1 MQMPLRGRR
10 LLVAALLVAAALA
23 TGLTSEL
30 ALGRK
35 KDKPSATSMDDHKR
49 AVHALNRLTFGPRPG
64 EVDRVAHMG
73 VDQWIE
79 LELHPDKIDDSALD
93 ARLAP
98 FRTLRMGTKEIVE
111 NFPPNQ
117 LIKQIADG
125 KASMPRDPTKRA
137 VYEAQLQ
144 RYEDKQ
150 ERKNEKHEASKPS
163 TAGDAQDSP
172 GLCRDGACPVSP
184 DHANASAPLD
194 DPGQMLRRSDS
205 DSDSDSAKDKSDKQE
220 QRRQAN
226 LKTQELLDLPADE
239 RMKEILQMSP
249 EDRRALATTNKGA
262 RADALLEGM
271 SAQQKE
277 TVLAL
282 NNPEQVVV
290 SELTQA
296 KLLRAIYSERQLDE
310 VMTDFWINHFNVFI
324 NKGADRY
331 LLTSYERDAIRPHVL
346 GKFED
351 LLVATAKSPAMMFYL
366 DNWLSVG
373 PNSEIALGIA
383 PHQRGYYRP
392 SNRPRKRAS
401 GLNENYG
408 RELMELHTLSVNGG
422 YSQQDVTEV
431 AKVFTGWTLEQPKK
445 GADFRFEARMHEP
458 GDKIVLG
465 HRIKQSGENE
475 GLEVLHL
482 LAHNPK
488 TAHFIS
494 QKLAMR
500 FVSDNPPPALVDRM
514 TQTFLKKDGDIREVL
529 RTMFQSPEFWSPD
542 AYRAKVK
549 TPLEFVV
556 SAVRASGAEVDDAR
570 TLAGTLN
577 NMGMMPYGMMPP
589 TGYSMKAETWVNSS
603 ALLGR
608 MNFALGLA
616 AGKIRGVKVD
626 PATLGQETAVTG
638 SDNSPDKEAPVD
650 PQQAL
655 ATLENSLLAGDISK
669 QTHDTI
675 SKQLEDPTISQRRLD
690 DPKRPPNVA
699 AITGLI
705 LGSPEFQRR

>member
-1 MQMPLRGRR
+1 MEMPSRSSRF
-10 LLVAALLVAAALA
+10 LLAAMVLVAAAL
-23 TGLTSEL
+23 SIQF

-35 KDKPSATSMDDHKR
+35 KDKPTAAMDERRR

-64 EVDRVAHMG
+64 DIDRVVQMG
-73 VDQWIE
+73 VDEWID
-79 LELHPDKIDDSALD
+79 LELHPDKINDVALD
-93 ARLAP
+93 AKLAQ

-111 NFPPNQ
+111 NFPTNEV
-117 LIKQIADG
+117 IKQIADG
-125 KASMPRDPTKRA
+125 KAELPRDPTQRV

-144 RYEDKQ
+144 RYENQQD
-150 ERKNEKHEASKPS
+150 RKNK
-163 TAGDAQDSP
+163 D
-172 GLCRDGACPVSP
+172 
-184 DHANASAPLD
+184 
-194 DPGQMLRRSDS
+194 
-205 DSDSDSAKDKSDKQE
+205 KDKSDDSASLDPE
-220 QRRQAN
+220 QMRRREAHRAAIV
-226 LKTQELLDLPADE
+226 KVEELLDLPADE
-239 RMKEILQMSP
+239 RMKEIMNMSP
-249 EDRRALATTNKGA
+249 EDRLALTNTAKGA
-262 RADALLEGM
+262 KGDALLDGM
-271 SAQQKE
+271 NPKQKE
-277 TVLAL
+277 TMQAL

-290 SELTQA
+290 NELTQA

-331 LLTSYERDAIRPHVL
+331 LMTSYERDSIRPHAL

-373 PNSEIALGIA
+373 PDSDSARGIPPHKPGHPPA
-383 PHQRGYYRP
+383 PR
-392 SNRPRKRAS
+392 NRPNSKKGKPSS

-422 YSQQDVTEV
+422 YSQKDVSEV
-431 AKVFTGWTLEQPKK
+431 AKVFTGWTLDSPKK
-445 GADFRFEARMHEP
+445 GGEFHYEPRTHEP
-458 GDKIVLG
+458 GDKVVLG
-465 HRIKQSGENE
+465 HRIKQNGEKE
-475 GLEVLHL
+475 GLQVLHL
-482 LAHNPK
+482 LAHNPN

-500 FVSDNPPPALVDRM
+500 FVSDDPPPALVDRM
-514 TQTFLKKDGDIREVL
+514 TQTFLKKNGDIREVL
-529 RTMFQSPEFWSPD
+529 RTMFKSPEFWSPE

-556 SAVRASGAEVDDAR
+556 SAVRASGGDVDDTRA
-570 TLAGTLN
+570 LAGTLN
-577 NMGMMPYGMMPP
+577 NMGMMLYGMLPP
-589 TGYSMKAETWVNSS
+589 TGYSMRADTWVNSS

-608 MNFALGLA
+608 MNFALGLS

-626 PATLGQETAVTG
+626 NAILAAG
-638 SDNSPDKEAPVD
+638 SAPEGASAAPDAPT
-650 PQQAL
+650 AL
-655 ATLENSLLAGDISK
+655 AALETSLLHGDISK

-675 SKQLEDPTISQRRLD
+675 SKQLDDPKITQRRLD
-690 DPKRPPNVA
+690 DPKRAPNIA

>member
-1 MQMPLRGRR
+1 MEMPGRGPR
-10 LLVAALLVAAALA
+10 LLVAATLLVAAS
-23 TGLTSEL
+23 LTTQF

-35 KDKPSATSMDDHKR
+35 KDTPPAAMPMDAQKR

-64 EVDRVAHMG
+64 DVERVAQIG
-73 VDQWIE
+73 VDKWID
-79 LELHPDKIDDSALD
+79 LQLHPDKIDDSALD

-98 FRTLRMGTKEIVE
+98 FRTLNMGTKEIVE
-111 NFPPNQ
+111 NFPPEQ
-117 LIKQIADG
+117 VIRQIADG

-144 RYEDKQ
+144 RYEDKK
-150 ERKNEKHEASKPS
+150 ERKQDAAKGNAA
-163 TAGDAQDSP
+163 TAAGQD
-172 GLCRDGACPVSP
+172 
-184 DHANASAPLD
+184 ASAAGNDSNNNADGSKDDGGKPD
-194 DPGQMLRRSDS
+194 DPDQM
-205 DSDSDSAKDKSDKQE
+205 
-220 QRRQAN
+220 QRREKRRIAN
-226 LKTQELLDLPADE
+226 LKALELLDLLADE
-239 RMKEILQMSP
+239 RMKQILQMSP
-249 EDRRALATTNKGA
+249 EEQRALASTRGAKG
-262 RADALLEGM
+262 DALTDGM
-271 SAQQKE
+271 SPKQKE
-277 TVLAL
+277 TVMAL
-282 NNPEQVVV
+282 NNPQQVVV
-290 SELTQA
+290 NELMQA

-310 VMTDFWINHFNVFI
+310 VMTDFWFNHFNVFI

-373 PNSEIALGIA
+373 PNSEIALGITT
-383 PHQRGYYRP
+383 HRYGYGP
-392 SNRPRKRAS
+392 QNRPRKGKQAS

-422 YSQQDVTEV
+422 YSQKDVTEV

-445 GADFRFEARMHEP
+445 GGDFHFEPRMHEP

-465 HRIKQSGENE
+465 HRIKSNGEQE

-482 LAHNPK
+482 LAHNPR

-494 QKLAMR
+494 QKLAVR

-514 TQTFLKKDGDIREVL
+514 TETFLKKDGDIREVL
-529 RTMFQSPEFWSPD
+529 RAMFKSPEFWSPD
-542 AYRAKVK
+542 TYRAKVK
-549 TPLEFVV
+549 TPLEFVI
-556 SAVRASGAEVDDAR
+556 SSVRASGAEVDDGRA
-570 TLAGTLN
+570 LVATLN
-577 NMGMMPYGMMPP
+577 NMGMPLYGMMPP
-589 TGYSMKAETWVNSS
+589 TGYSMKADTWVNSS

-616 AGKIRGVKVD
+616 SGKVKGVKVD
-626 PATLGQETAVTG
+626 SAILDMGTAAGTTVGTM
-638 SDNSPDKEAPVD
+638 D
-650 PQQAL
+650 PLQAL
-655 ATLENSLLAGDISK
+655 AILENSLLAGEISK

-675 SKQLEDPTISQRRLD
+675 SKQLDDPTISQRKLD
-690 DPKRPPNVA
+690 DPKRSPDIA

>member
-1 MQMPLRGRR
+1 MEMPGRGPR
-10 LLVAALLVAAALA
+10 LLVAATLLVAAS
-23 TGLTSEL
+23 LTTQF

-35 KDKPSATSMDDHKR
+35 KDTPPAAMPMDAQKR

-64 EVDRVAHMG
+64 DVERVAQIG
-73 VDQWIE
+73 VDKWID
-79 LELHPDKIDDSALD
+79 LQLHPDKIDDSALD

-98 FRTLRMGTKEIVE
+98 FRTLNMGTKEIVE
-111 NFPPNQ
+111 NFPPEQ
-117 LIKQIADG
+117 VIRQIADG

-144 RYEDKQ
+144 RYEDKK
-150 ERKNEKHEASKPS
+150 ERKQDAAKGNAA
-163 TAGDAQDSP
+163 TAAGQD
-172 GLCRDGACPVSP
+172 
-184 DHANASAPLD
+184 ASAAGNDSNNNADGSKDDGGKPD
-194 DPGQMLRRSDS
+194 DPDQM
-205 DSDSDSAKDKSDKQE
+205 
-220 QRRQAN
+220 QRREKRRIAN
-226 LKTQELLDLPADE
+226 LKAQELLDLPADE
-239 RMKEILQMSP
+239 RMKQILQMSP
-249 EDRRALATTNKGA
+249 EEQRALASTRGAKG
-262 RADALLEGM
+262 DALTDGM
-271 SAQQKE
+271 SPKQKE
-277 TVLAL
+277 TVMAL
-282 NNPEQVVV
+282 NNPQQVVV
-290 SELTQA
+290 NELMQA

-310 VMTDFWINHFNVFI
+310 VMTDFWFNHFNVFI

-373 PNSEIALGIA
+373 PNSEIALGITT
-383 PHQRGYYRP
+383 HRYGYGP
-392 SNRPRKRAS
+392 QNRPRKGKQAS

-422 YSQQDVTEV
+422 YSQKDVTEV

-445 GADFRFEARMHEP
+445 GGDFHFEPRMHEP

-465 HRIKQSGENE
+465 HRIKSNGEQE

-482 LAHNPK
+482 LAHNPR

-494 QKLAMR
+494 QKLAVR

-514 TQTFLKKDGDIREVL
+514 TETFLKKDGDIREVL
-529 RTMFQSPEFWSPD
+529 RAMFKSPEFWSPD
-542 AYRAKVK
+542 TYRAKVK
-549 TPLEFVV
+549 TPLEFVI
-556 SAVRASGAEVDDAR
+556 SSVRASGAEVDDGRA
-570 TLAGTLN
+570 LVATLN
-577 NMGMMPYGMMPP
+577 NMGMPLYGMMPP
-589 TGYSMKAETWVNSS
+589 TGYSMKADTWVNSS

-616 AGKIRGVKVD
+616 SGKVKGVKVD
-626 PATLGQETAVTG
+626 SAILDMGTAAGTTVGTM
-638 SDNSPDKEAPVD
+638 D
-650 PQQAL
+650 PLQAL
-655 ATLENSLLAGDISK
+655 AILENSLLAGEISK

-675 SKQLEDPTISQRRLD
+675 SKQLDDPTISQRKLD
-690 DPKRPPNVA
+690 DPKRPPNIA

>member
-1 MQMPLRGRR
+1 MPLRRRR
-10 LLVAALLVAAALA
+10 LLVAAALLVTAAL
-23 TGLTSEL
+23 TTQI

-35 KDKPSATSMDDHKR
+35 KDKPAGETMPMRMRMDDRKR

-64 EVDRVAHMG
+64 DVERVTQMG
-73 VDQWIE
+73 VDKWIE
-79 LELHPDKIDDSALD
+79 LELHPDKIDASALD

-111 NFPPNQ
+111 NFPPDQ

-125 KASMPRDPTKRA
+125 KASLPQDPTKRA
-137 VYEAQLQ
+137 IYEAQLQ

-150 ERKNEKHEASKPS
+150 ERKDKDKDEPSK
-163 TAGDAQDSP
+163 
-172 GLCRDGACPVSP
+172 
-184 DHANASAPLD
+184 SAAAA
-194 DPGQMLRRSDS
+194 
-205 DSDSDSAKDKSDKQE
+205 DSAQPADPE
-220 QRRQAN
+220 QMRRREERRRAN
-226 LKTQELLDLPADE
+226 LRTQELLDQPPDE
-239 RMKEILQMSP
+239 RMKEILEMSP
-249 EDRRALATTNKGA
+249 EDRRTIAITAKGVK
-262 RADALLEGM
+262 ADALMEGM
-271 SAQQKE
+271 SPQQKE
-277 TVLAL
+277 TVMAL

-290 SELTQA
+290 NELTQA

-310 VMTDFWINHFNVFI
+310 VMTDFWFNHFNVFI

-331 LLTSYERDAIRPHVL
+331 LLTSYERDAIRPHAL

-351 LLVATAKSPAMMFYL
+351 LLVATAKSPAMLFYL

-373 PNSEIALGIA
+373 PDSEIALGIP
-383 PHQRGYYRP
+383 PHQPHRRGPSANSRP
-392 SNRPRKRAS
+392 NNRPRGKSKARQAS

-422 YSQQDVTEV
+422 YSQKDVTEV
-431 AKVFTGWTLEQPKK
+431 AKVFTGWTLDQPKQG
-445 GADFRFEARMHEP
+445 GAFRFDPRMHQP

-465 HRIKQSGENE
+465 HRIKEHGEKE

-482 LAHNPK
+482 LAHNPN

-500 FVSDNPPPALVDRM
+500 FVSDDPPPALVDRM
-514 TQTFLKKDGDIREVL
+514 SKTFLKKHGDIREVL
-529 RTMFQSPEFWSPD
+529 RTMFKSPEFWSPD

-556 SAVRASGAEVDDAR
+556 SAVRASGAQVEDAR
-570 TLAGTLN
+570 ALVGTLN
-577 NMGMMPYGMMPP
+577 NMGMMPYGMTPP
-589 TGYSMKAETWVNSS
+589 TGYSMKADVWVNSS

-616 AGKIRGVKVD
+616 AGKIRGIKID
-626 PATLGQETAVTG
+626 SAAGTTAAGEEVTT
-638 SDNSPDKEAPVD
+638 D
-650 PQQAL
+650 PQQTL
-655 ATLENSLLAGDISK
+655 ATLEKSLLSGDISK

-675 SKQLEDPTISQRRLD
+675 SKQLEDPKISRRRLD

>member
-1 MQMPLRGRR
+1 MEMPGRGPR
-10 LLVAALLVAAALA
+10 LLVAATLLVAAS
-23 TGLTSEL
+23 LTTQF

-35 KDKPSATSMDDHKR
+35 KDTPPAAMPMDAQKR

-64 EVDRVAHMG
+64 DVERVAQIG
-73 VDQWIE
+73 VDKWID
-79 LELHPDKIDDSALD
+79 LQLHPDKIDDSALD

-98 FRTLRMGTKEIVE
+98 FRTLNMGTKEIVE
-111 NFPPNQ
+111 NFPPEQ
-117 LIKQIADG
+117 VIRQIADG

-144 RYEDKQ
+144 RYEDKK
-150 ERKNEKHEASKPS
+150 ERKQDAAKGNAA
-163 TAGDAQDSP
+163 TAAGQD
-172 GLCRDGACPVSP
+172 
-184 DHANASAPLD
+184 ASAAGNDSNNNADGSKDDGGKPD
-194 DPGQMLRRSDS
+194 DPDQM
-205 DSDSDSAKDKSDKQE
+205 
-220 QRRQAN
+220 QRREKRRIAN
-226 LKTQELLDLPADE
+226 LKAQELLDLPADE
-239 RMKEILQMSP
+239 RMKQILQMSP
-249 EDRRALATTNKGA
+249 EEQRALASTRGAKG
-262 RADALLEGM
+262 DALTDGM
-271 SAQQKE
+271 SPKQKE
-277 TVLAL
+277 TVMAL
-282 NNPEQVVV
+282 NNPQQVVV
-290 SELTQA
+290 NELMQA

-310 VMTDFWINHFNVFI
+310 VITDFWFNHFNVFI

-373 PNSEIALGIA
+373 PNSEIALGITTHRYGHG
-383 PHQRGYYRP
+383 PQ
-392 SNRPRKRAS
+392 NRPRKGKQAS

-422 YSQQDVTEV
+422 YSQKDVTEV

-445 GADFRFEARMHEP
+445 GGDFHFEPRMHEP

-465 HRIKQSGENE
+465 HRIKSNGEQE

-482 LAHNPK
+482 LAHNPR

-494 QKLAMR
+494 QKLAVR

-514 TQTFLKKDGDIREVL
+514 TETFLKKDGDIREVL
-529 RTMFQSPEFWSPD
+529 RAMFKSPEFWSPD
-542 AYRAKVK
+542 TYRAKVK
-549 TPLEFVV
+549 TPLEFVI
-556 SAVRASGAEVDDAR
+556 SSVRASGAEVDDGHA
-570 TLAGTLN
+570 LVATLN
-577 NMGMMPYGMMPP
+577 NMGMPLYGMMPP
-589 TGYSMKAETWVNSS
+589 TGYSMKADTWVNSS

-616 AGKIRGVKVD
+616 SGKVKGVKVD
-626 PATLGQETAVTG
+626 SAILDMRTAAGTTVGTM
-638 SDNSPDKEAPVD
+638 D
-650 PQQAL
+650 PLQAL
-655 ATLENSLLAGDISK
+655 AALENSLLAGEISK

-675 SKQLEDPTISQRRLD
+675 SKQLDDPTISQRKLD
-690 DPKRPPNVA
+690 DPKRPPNIA

>member
-1 MQMPLRGRR
+1 MPLPRRR
-10 LLVAALLVAAALA
+10 LLVAIALLLAAC
-23 TGLTSEL
+23 LTTQF
-30 ALGRK
+30 ALGQK
-35 KDKPSATSMDDHKR
+35 KDNPAGAMAVDAQKR

-64 EVDRVAHMG
+64 DVAQVAQIG
-73 VDQWIE
+73 VDKWIE
-79 LELHPDKIDDSALD
+79 LQLHPEKIDDSALE

-98 FRTLRMGTKEIVE
+98 FRTLRMDTKQIVE
-111 NFPPNQ
+111 NFPTEQ

-125 KASMPRDPTKRA
+125 KASLPRDPSQRA
-137 VYEAQLQ
+137 IYEAQLQ

-150 ERKNEKHEASKPS
+150 ERKEEAANPASATAAANADSSNAPS
-163 TAGDAQDSP
+163 P
-172 GLCRDGACPVSP
+172 ICRDGACPGSVDSTQ
-184 DHANASAPLD
+184 SAEP
-194 DPGQMLRRSDS
+194 
-205 DSDSDSAKDKSDKQE
+205 AE
-220 QRRQAN
+220 TQRREERRVAN
-226 LKTQELLDLPADE
+226 LKTQELLDLPPDE

-249 EDRRALATTNKGA
+249 EERKEIAASAKGA
-262 RADALLEGM
+262 KADAMMAGM
-271 SAQQKE
+271 SPQQKE
-277 TVLAL
+277 TVMAL
-282 NNPEQVVV
+282 KNPQQVVV
-290 SELTQA
+290 DELTQA
-296 KLLRAIYSERQLDE
+296 KILRAIYSERQLDE
-310 VMTDFWINHFNVFI
+310 VMTDFWFNHFNAFI
-324 NKGADRY
+324 NKGADHY
-331 LLTSYERDAIRPHVL
+331 LLTSYERDTIRPHVL

-351 LLVATAKSPAMMFYL
+351 LLVETAKSPAMMFYL

-373 PNSEIALGIA
+373 PDSDIALGIA
-383 PHQRGYYRP
+383 PRRRGYGP
-392 SNRPRKRAS
+392 GPANGPRKPGKGKQAS

-422 YSQQDVTEV
+422 YSQKDVTEV
-431 AKVFTGWTLEQPKK
+431 AKVFTGWTLDQPKK
-445 GADFRFEARMHEP
+445 GGGFRYEPKMHEL

-465 HRIKQSGENE
+465 HRIRQNGEKE

-482 LAHNPK
+482 LAHNPT

-500 FVSDNPPPALVDRM
+500 FVSDDPPPALIDRM

-529 RTMFQSPEFWSPD
+529 RTMFKSPEFWSTE

-549 TPLEFVV
+549 TPFEFVV

-570 TLAGTLN
+570 ALVVTLN

-589 TGYSMKAETWVNSS
+589 TGYSMKADAWVNSS
-603 ALLGR
+603 ALLAR

-626 PATLGQETAVTG
+626 AVSLASPSGSNATG
-638 SDNSPDKEAPVD
+638 SDTSPEKDAPAD
-650 PQQAL
+650 PRQAL
-655 ATLENSLLAGDISK
+655 ANLEKSLLSGDVSR

-675 SKQLEDPTISQRRLD
+675 SKQLEDPRISQRRLD

>member
-1 MQMPLRGRR
+1 
-10 LLVAALLVAAALA
+10 
-23 TGLTSEL
+23 
-30 ALGRK
+30 
-35 KDKPSATSMDDHKR
+35 
-49 AVHALNRLTFGPRPG
+49 
-64 EVDRVAHMG
+64 
-73 VDQWIE
+73 
-79 LELHPDKIDDSALD
+79 
-93 ARLAP
+93 
-98 FRTLRMGTKEIVE
+98 
-111 NFPPNQ
+111 
-117 LIKQIADG
+117 
-125 KASMPRDPTKRA
+125 
-137 VYEAQLQ
+137 
-144 RYEDKQ
+144 
-150 ERKNEKHEASKPS
+150 
-163 TAGDAQDSP
+163 
-172 GLCRDGACPVSP
+172 
-184 DHANASAPLD
+184 
-194 DPGQMLRRSDS
+194 
-205 DSDSDSAKDKSDKQE
+205 
-220 QRRQAN
+220 
-226 LKTQELLDLPADE
+226 
-239 RMKEILQMSP
+239 
-249 EDRRALATTNKGA
+249 
-262 RADALLEGM
+262 
-271 SAQQKE
+271 
-277 TVLAL
+277 
-282 NNPEQVVV
+282 
-290 SELTQA
+290 
-296 KLLRAIYSERQLDE
+296 
-310 VMTDFWINHFNVFI
+310 VFI

-351 LLVATAKSPAMMFYL
+351 LLVATAKSPAMLFYL

-373 PNSEIALGIA
+373 PDSEIALGIA
-383 PHQRGYYRP
+383 PHRRGYGPGPQGRP
-392 SNRPRKRAS
+392 KGKQAS

-408 RELMELHTLSVNGG
+408 RELMELHTLSVSGG
-422 YSQQDVTEV
+422 YTQKDVTEV

-445 GADFRFEARMHEP
+445 GGDFRFEPRMHEP
-458 GDKIVLG
+458 GDKMVLG
-465 HRIKQSGENE
+465 HRIKQNGENE

-488 TAHFIS
+488 TARFIS

-529 RTMFQSPEFWSPD
+529 RTMFKSPEFWSSE

-570 TLAGTLN
+570 ALVGTLN

-589 TGYSMKAETWVNSS
+589 TGYSMKADVWVNSS

-616 AGKIRGVKVD
+616 SGKIRGVRVD
-626 PATLGQETAVTG
+626 STNLAAETTA
-638 SDNSPDKEAPVD
+638 EAPPD

-655 ATLENSLLAGDISK
+655 ASLEGSLLAGDISK

>member
-1 MQMPLRGRR
+1 MPLRRRR
-10 LLVAALLVAAALA
+10 LLMAAVLLAAV
-23 TGLTSEL
+23 GLTAQF

-35 KDKPSATSMDDHKR
+35 KDEPAGATMRMDAQKR
-49 AVHALNRLTFGPRPG
+49 AIHALNRLTFGPRPG
-64 EVDRVAHMG
+64 DVKRVTQMG

-79 LELHPDKIDDSALD
+79 LQLHPDRIDESALD
-93 ARLAP
+93 ARLGP
-98 FRTLRMGTKEIVE
+98 FRTLRMDTKEIVE

-117 LIKQIADG
+117 LIKQVADG
-125 KASMPRDPTKRA
+125 KASLPSDPIMRA

-150 ERKNEKHEASKPS
+150 ERKDKDKDEAAKSG
-163 TAGDAQDSP
+163 TAAGDSQNASSAGSASSGDA
-172 GLCRDGACPVSP
+172 CRDGACPVSGDSGKSTDP
-184 DHANASAPLD
+184 DE
-194 DPGQMLRRSDS
+194 MRRR
-205 DSDSDSAKDKSDKQE
+205 KE
-220 QRRQAN
+220 RLAN

-239 RMKEILQMSP
+239 RMKEILKMSP
-249 EDRRALATTNKGA
+249 EDRLELVTTTKGA
-262 RADALLEGM
+262 QADALLEGM
-271 SAQQKE
+271 SPKQKE
-277 TVLAL
+277 TVMAL
-282 NNPEQVVV
+282 NNPEQVAVN
-290 SELTQA
+290 ELMQA
-296 KLLRAIYSERQLDE
+296 KVLRAIYSERQLDE
-310 VMTDFWINHFNVFI
+310 VMADFWFNHFNVFI

-331 LLTSYERDAIRPHVL
+331 LMTSYEREAIRPHAL

-351 LLVATAKSPAMMFYL
+351 LLVATAKSPAMLFYL

-373 PNSEIALGIA
+373 PDSDIALGIA
-383 PHQRGYYRP
+383 PHQHGDGPGASNPPQRRP
-392 SNRPRKRAS
+392 GNLKAKQAS

-422 YSQQDVTEV
+422 YSQKDVSEV
-431 AKVFTGWTLEQPKK
+431 AKVFTGWTLEPPKM
-445 GADFRFEARMHEP
+445 GGDFRFEPRMHEP

-465 HRIKQSGENE
+465 HRIQQNGEQE

-482 LAHNPK
+482 LAHNPQ

-500 FVSDNPPPALVDRM
+500 FVSDDPPTALVDRM
-514 TQTFLKKDGDIREVL
+514 TRTFLKKDGDIREVL
-529 RTMFQSPEFWSPD
+529 RTMFKSPEFWSSN

-570 TLAGTLN
+570 ALVGTLN
-577 NMGMMPYGMMPP
+577 NMGMMLYGMQPP
-589 TGYSMKAETWVNSS
+589 TGYSMKADVWVNSS
-603 ALLGR
+603 ALLAR

-626 PATLGQETAVTG
+626 SAARTAAATTDA
-638 SDNSPDKEAPVD
+638 
-650 PQQAL
+650 QQAL
-655 ATLENSLLAGDISK
+655 ATLENSLLSGDISK

-675 SKQLEDPTISQRRLD
+675 SKQLDDPKISQRRLD
-690 DPKRPPNVA
+690 DPKRPPNIA

>member
-1 MQMPLRGRR
+1 MGMPLRIRR
-10 LLVAALLVAAALA
+10 LLVAAALLVTAAL
-23 TGLTSEL
+23 TTQI
-30 ALGRK
+30 ALGRN
-35 KDKPSATSMDDHKR
+35 KDKAAPGETVRVPMDARKR

-64 EVDRVAHMG
+64 DAERVTQMG
-73 VDQWIE
+73 VDKWIE

-111 NFPPNQ
+111 NFPPDQ

-125 KASMPRDPTKRA
+125 KASLPQDPTKRA

-150 ERKNEKHEASKPS
+150 ERKDKDKDKASKS
-163 TAGDAQDSP
+163 VATADSSQP
-172 GLCRDGACPVSP
+172 A
-184 DHANASAPLD
+184 
-194 DPGQMLRRSDS
+194 DPEQTRRREERRHSNLR
-205 DSDSDSAKDKSDKQE
+205 
-220 QRRQAN
+220 
-226 LKTQELLDLPADE
+226 TQELLDQPPAE
-239 RMKEILQMSP
+239 RMKEILEMSP
-249 EDRRALATTNKGA
+249 EDRQTIATTAKGA
-262 RADALLEGM
+262 KADALMEGM
-271 SAQQKE
+271 SPQQKE
-277 TVLAL
+277 TVMAL

-290 SELTQA
+290 NELTQA

-310 VMTDFWINHFNVFI
+310 VMTDFWFNHFNVFI

-331 LLTSYERDAIRPHVL
+331 LLTSYERDAIRPHAL

-351 LLVATAKSPAMMFYL
+351 LLVATAKSPAMLFYL

-373 PNSEIALGIA
+373 PDSEIALGIP
-383 PHQRGYYRP
+383 PHQPHRRGYGPSANSRP
-392 SNRPRKRAS
+392 NNRPGKSKARQAS

-422 YSQQDVTEV
+422 YSQKDVTEV
-431 AKVFTGWTLEQPKK
+431 AKVFTGWTLDQPKQ
-445 GADFRFEARMHEP
+445 GGGFRFEPRMHEP

-465 HRIKQSGENE
+465 HRIKEHGERE

-482 LAHNPK
+482 LAHNPN

-500 FVSDNPPPALVDRM
+500 FVSDNPPTALVDRM
-514 TQTFLKKDGDIREVL
+514 TKTFLKKNGDIREVL
-529 RTMFQSPEFWSPD
+529 RTMFKSPEFWSPD

-556 SAVRASGAEVDDAR
+556 SSVRASGAQVDDAGA
-570 TLAGTLN
+570 LVGTLN

-589 TGYSMKAETWVNSS
+589 TGYSMKADVWLNSS

-616 AGKIRGVKVD
+616 AGKIRGVKIDSAASLAAGASEVASEVTTD
-626 PATLGQETAVTG
+626 AQQTLA
-638 SDNSPDKEAPVD
+638 A
-650 PQQAL
+650 
-655 ATLENSLLAGDISK
+655 LENSLLSGDISK

-675 SKQLEDPTISQRRLD
+675 SKQLEDPKISQRRLD
-690 DPKRPPNVA
+690 DPKRPPNIA

>member
-1 MQMPLRGRR
+1 MGMPLRSRR
-10 LLVAALLVAAALA
+10 LLVAALLVTAAL
-23 TGLTSEL
+23 TTQI

-35 KDKPSATSMDDHKR
+35 KDKPAETMRMRMNDRKR

-64 EVDRVAHMG
+64 DVERVTQMG
-73 VDQWIE
+73 VDKWIE
-79 LELHPDKIDDSALD
+79 LELHPDRIDDSALD

-111 NFPPNQ
+111 NFPPDQ

-125 KASMPRDPTKRA
+125 KASLPQDPTKRA
-137 VYEAQLQ
+137 IYEAQLQ

-150 ERKNEKHEASKPS
+150 ERKDKDKDKDEASKS
-163 TAGDAQDSP
+163 VATA
-172 GLCRDGACPVSP
+172 
-184 DHANASAPLD
+184 
-194 DPGQMLRRSDS
+194 
-205 DSDSDSAKDKSDKQE
+205 DSAQPPDAE
-220 QRRQAN
+220 QAHRREERRRAN
-226 LKTQELLDLPADE
+226 LRTQELLDQPPDE
-239 RMKEILQMSP
+239 RIKEILKMSP
-249 EDRRALATTNKGA
+249 EDRRMIATTTKGA
-262 RADALLEGM
+262 KADALLEGM
-271 SAQQKE
+271 SPQQKE
-277 TVLAL
+277 TMMAL

-290 SELTQA
+290 NELTQA

-310 VMTDFWINHFNVFI
+310 VMADFWFNHFNVFI

-331 LLTSYERDAIRPHVL
+331 LLTSYERDAIRPHAL

-351 LLVATAKSPAMMFYL
+351 LLVATAKSPAMLFYL

-373 PNSEIALGIA
+373 PDSEIALGIP
-383 PHQRGYYRP
+383 PHQPHRRGYGP
-392 SNRPRKRAS
+392 SPNNRPHRPRGNKAKQAS

-422 YSQQDVTEV
+422 YSQKDVTEV
-431 AKVFTGWTLEQPKK
+431 AKVFTGWTLDQPKQG
-445 GADFRFEARMHEP
+445 GAFRFEPRMHEP

-465 HRIKQSGENE
+465 HRVKERGEKE

-482 LAHNPK
+482 LAHNPN

-500 FVSDNPPPALVDRM
+500 FVSDEPPAALVDRM
-514 TQTFLKKDGDIREVL
+514 TKTFLKKNGDIREVL
-529 RTMFQSPEFWSPD
+529 RTMFKSPEFWSPD

-556 SAVRASGAEVDDAR
+556 SAVRASGAQVEDAR
-570 TLAGTLN
+570 ALVGTLN
-577 NMGMMPYGMMPP
+577 NMGMMPYGMTPP
-589 TGYSMKAETWVNSS
+589 TGYSMKADVWVNSS

-616 AGKIRGVKVD
+616 AGKIRGIKIDSAV
-626 PATLGQETAVTG
+626 GTAAG
-638 SDNSPDKEAPVD
+638 ASEAMTD
-650 PQQAL
+650 PQQTL
-655 ATLENSLLAGDISK
+655 ATLEKSLLSDDISK

-675 SKQLEDPTISQRRLD
+675 SKQLEDPKISRRRLD
-690 DPKRPPNVA
+690 DPKRPPNLA

>member
-1 MQMPLRGRR
+1 MEMPGRGPR
-10 LLVAALLVAAALA
+10 LLVAATLLVAAS
-23 TGLTSEL
+23 LTTQF

-35 KDKPSATSMDDHKR
+35 KDTPPAAMPMDAQKR

-64 EVDRVAHMG
+64 DVERVAQIG
-73 VDQWIE
+73 VDKWID
-79 LELHPDKIDDSALD
+79 LQLHPDKIDDSALD

-98 FRTLRMGTKEIVE
+98 FRTLNMGTKEIVE
-111 NFPPNQ
+111 NFPPEQ
-117 LIKQIADG
+117 VIRQIADG

-144 RYEDKQ
+144 RYEDKK
-150 ERKNEKHEASKPS
+150 ERKQDAAKGNAA
-163 TAGDAQDSP
+163 TAAGQD
-172 GLCRDGACPVSP
+172 
-184 DHANASAPLD
+184 ASAAGNDSNNNADGSKDDGGKPD
-194 DPGQMLRRSDS
+194 DPDQM
-205 DSDSDSAKDKSDKQE
+205 
-220 QRRQAN
+220 QRREKRRIAN
-226 LKTQELLDLPADE
+226 LKAQELLDLPADE
-239 RMKEILQMSP
+239 RMKQILQMSP
-249 EDRRALATTNKGA
+249 EEQRALASTRGAKG
-262 RADALLEGM
+262 DALTDGM
-271 SAQQKE
+271 SPKQKE
-277 TVLAL
+277 TVMAL
-282 NNPEQVVV
+282 NNPQQVVV
-290 SELTQA
+290 NELMQA

-310 VMTDFWINHFNVFI
+310 VMTDFWFNHFNVFI

-373 PNSEIALGIA
+373 PNSEIALGITT
-383 PHQRGYYRP
+383 HRYGYGP
-392 SNRPRKRAS
+392 QNRPRKGKQAS

-422 YSQQDVTEV
+422 YSQKDVTEV

-445 GADFRFEARMHEP
+445 GGDFHFEPRMHEP

-465 HRIKQSGENE
+465 HRIKSNGEQE

-482 LAHNPK
+482 LAHNPR

-494 QKLAMR
+494 QKLAVR

-514 TQTFLKKDGDIREVL
+514 TETFLKKDGDIREVL
-529 RTMFQSPEFWSPD
+529 RAMFKSPEFWSPD
-542 AYRAKVK
+542 TYRAKVK
-549 TPLEFVV
+549 TPLEFVI
-556 SAVRASGAEVDDAR
+556 SSVRASGAEVDDGRA
-570 TLAGTLN
+570 LVATLN
-577 NMGMMPYGMMPP
+577 NMGMPLYGMMPP
-589 TGYSMKAETWVNSS
+589 TGYSMKADTWVNSS

-616 AGKIRGVKVD
+616 SGKVKGVKVD
-626 PATLGQETAVTG
+626 SAILDMGTAAGTTVGTM
-638 SDNSPDKEAPVD
+638 D
-650 PQQAL
+650 PLQAL
-655 ATLENSLLAGDISK
+655 ATLENSLLAGEISK

-675 SKQLEDPTISQRRLD
+675 SKQLDDPTISQRKLD
-690 DPKRPPNVA
+690 DPKRPPDIA

>member
-1 MQMPLRGRR
+1 MEMPGRGPR
-10 LLVAALLVAAALA
+10 LLVAATLLVAAS
-23 TGLTSEL
+23 LTTQF

-35 KDKPSATSMDDHKR
+35 KDTPPAAMPMDAQKR

-64 EVDRVAHMG
+64 DVERVAQIG
-73 VDQWIE
+73 VDKWID
-79 LELHPDKIDDSALD
+79 LQLHPDKIDDSALD

-98 FRTLRMGTKEIVE
+98 FRTLNMGTKEIVE
-111 NFPPNQ
+111 NFPPEQ
-117 LIKQIADG
+117 VIRQIADG

-144 RYEDKQ
+144 RYEDKK
-150 ERKNEKHEASKPS
+150 ERKQDAAKGNAA
-163 TAGDAQDSP
+163 TAAGQD
-172 GLCRDGACPVSP
+172 
-184 DHANASAPLD
+184 ASAAGNDSNNNADGSKDDGGKPD
-194 DPGQMLRRSDS
+194 DPDQM
-205 DSDSDSAKDKSDKQE
+205 
-220 QRRQAN
+220 QRREKRRIAN
-226 LKTQELLDLPADE
+226 LKAQELLDLPADE
-239 RMKEILQMSP
+239 RMKQILQMSP
-249 EDRRALATTNKGA
+249 EEQRALASTRGAKG
-262 RADALLEGM
+262 DALTDGM
-271 SAQQKE
+271 SPKQKE
-277 TVLAL
+277 TVMAL
-282 NNPEQVVV
+282 NNPQQVVV
-290 SELTQA
+290 NELMQA

-310 VMTDFWINHFNVFI
+310 VMTDFWFNHFNVFI

-373 PNSEIALGIA
+373 PNSEIALGITT
-383 PHQRGYYRP
+383 HRYGYGP
-392 SNRPRKRAS
+392 QNRPRKGKQAS

-422 YSQQDVTEV
+422 YSQKDVTEV

-445 GADFRFEARMHEP
+445 GGDFHFEPRMHEP

-465 HRIKQSGENE
+465 HRIKSNGEQE

-482 LAHNPK
+482 LAHNPR

-494 QKLAMR
+494 QKLAVR

-514 TQTFLKKDGDIREVL
+514 TEAFLKKDGDIREVL
-529 RTMFQSPEFWSPD
+529 RAMFKSPEFWSPD
-542 AYRAKVK
+542 TYRAKVK
-549 TPLEFVV
+549 TPLEFVI
-556 SAVRASGAEVDDAR
+556 SSVRASGAEVDDGRA
-570 TLAGTLN
+570 LVATLN
-577 NMGMMPYGMMPP
+577 NMGMPLYGMMPP
-589 TGYSMKAETWVNSS
+589 TGYSMKADTWVNSS

-616 AGKIRGVKVD
+616 SGKVKGVKVD
-626 PATLGQETAVTG
+626 SAMLDMGTAAGTTVGTM
-638 SDNSPDKEAPVD
+638 D
-650 PQQAL
+650 PLQAL
-655 ATLENSLLAGDISK
+655 AILENSLLAGEISK

-675 SKQLEDPTISQRRLD
+675 SKQLDDPTISQRKLD
-690 DPKRPPNVA
+690 DPKRPPNIA

>member
-1 MQMPLRGRR
+1 MGIALPRRR
-10 LLVAALLVAAALA
+10 LLTAAALLMAA
-23 TGLTSEL
+23 GLTTQF

-35 KDKPSATSMDDHKR
+35 KDKPAAGETTSMDAQKR

-64 EVDRVAHMG
+64 DVERVKQTG

-79 LELHPDKIDDSALD
+79 LQLHPDKIDDSALD
-93 ARLAP
+93 AKLDP
-98 FRTLRMGTKEIVE
+98 FRTLRMRTREIVE
-111 NFPPNQ
+111 NFPPDQ

-125 KASMPRDPTKRA
+125 KASLPQDPTKRA

-144 RYEDKQ
+144 HYEDKQ
-150 ERKNEKHEASKPS
+150 ERKDKDKDINKAEAPKS
-163 TAGDAQDSP
+163 GDAQNT
-172 GLCRDGACPVSP
+172 CRDGACPVSAESTQP
-184 DHANASAPLD
+184 A
-194 DPGQMLRRSDS
+194 DPEQTRRR
-205 DSDSDSAKDKSDKQE
+205 E
-220 QRRQAN
+220 ERRRAN
-226 LKTQELLDLPADE
+226 LRAQELLDLPPDD
-239 RMKEILQMSP
+239 RMKEILKMSP
-249 EDRRALATTNKGA
+249 EDRRTIATTTKGA
-262 RADALLEGM
+262 RADALMEGM
-271 SAQQKE
+271 SPQQKE
-277 TVLAL
+277 TMQAL
-282 NNPEQVVV
+282 NNPQQVVV
-290 SELTQA
+290 NELTQA

-310 VMTDFWINHFNVFI
+310 VMTDFWFNHFNVFI

-331 LLTSYERDAIRPHVL
+331 LLTSYERDAIRPHAL

-351 LLVATAKSPAMMFYL
+351 LLVATAKSPAMLFYL

-373 PNSEIALGIA
+373 PDSEIALGIA
-383 PHQRGYYRP
+383 PHQPHKRVHGPSPNSRP
-392 SNRPRKRAS
+392 QRPRGNKARQAS

-422 YSQQDVTEV
+422 YSQKDVTEV
-431 AKVFTGWTLEQPKK
+431 AKVFTGWTLDQPRK
-445 GADFRFEARMHEP
+445 GGEFRFEPRMHEP

-465 HRIKQSGENE
+465 HRIKEHGEKE

-482 LAHNPK
+482 LAHNPN

-500 FVSDNPPPALVDRM
+500 FVSDDPPPALVDRM
-514 TQTFLKKDGDIREVL
+514 TKTYLKKNGDIREVL
-529 RTMFQSPEFWSPD
+529 RTMFKSPEFWSPE

-556 SAVRASGAEVDDAR
+556 SAVRACGAQVEDAR
-570 TLAGTLN
+570 ALVGTLN
-577 NMGMMPYGMMPP
+577 NMGMMPYGMQPP
-589 TGYSMKAETWVNSS
+589 TGYSMKADVWVNSS

-616 AGKIRGVKVD
+616 AGKIRGVKID
-626 PATLGQETAVTG
+626 PAARPAAAGASEATPDAQQTLT
-638 SDNSPDKEAPVD
+638 
-650 PQQAL
+650 
-655 ATLENSLLAGDISK
+655 TLENSLLSGDISK

-675 SKQLEDPTISQRRLD
+675 SKQLEDPKISQRRLD
-690 DPKRPPNVA
+690 DPRRPPNVA

>member
-1 MQMPLRGRR
+1 MKVRPIRMGMPLPRRR
-10 LLVAALLVAAALA
+10 LLVPAVLLVAA
-23 TGLTSEL
+23 GLTTQF

-35 KDKPSATSMDDHKR
+35 KDKPAPGKTMAMDDRKR

-64 EVDRVAHMG
+64 DVERVTQIG
-73 VDQWIE
+73 VDKWID
-79 LELHPDKIDDSALD
+79 LQLNPDKIDDSALD
-93 ARLAP
+93 ARLAR

-111 NFPPNQ
+111 NFPPDQ

-125 KASMPRDPTKRA
+125 KASLPQDPTKRA

-144 RYEDKQ
+144 RYEGKQ
-150 ERKNEKHEASKPS
+150 ERKDKAAAAAE
-163 TAGDAQDSP
+163 TI
-172 GLCRDGACPVSP
+172 CRDGACPVS
-184 DHANASAPLD
+184 D
-194 DPGQMLRRSDS
+194 DSSQPADPERMRRR
-205 DSDSDSAKDKSDKQE
+205 E
-220 QRRQAN
+220 ERRHAN
-226 LKTQELLDLPADE
+226 LKTQELLDQPPDE
-239 RMKEILQMSP
+239 RIKEILEMSP
-249 EDRRALATTNKGA
+249 EDRQTIATTAKGA
-262 RADALLEGM
+262 KADALMEGM
-271 SAQQKE
+271 SPQQKE
-277 TVLAL
+277 TMQAL

-290 SELTQA
+290 NELTQA
-296 KLLRAIYSERQLDE
+296 KLLRATYSERQLDE
-310 VMTDFWINHFNVFI
+310 VMTDFWFNHFNVFI

-331 LLTSYERDAIRPHVL
+331 LLTSYERDAIRPHAL

-351 LLVATAKSPAMMFYL
+351 LLVATAKSPAMLFYL

-373 PNSEIALGIA
+373 PDSEIALGIP
-383 PHQRGYYRP
+383 PHQQHRRGHGPSLNNRP
-392 SNRPRKRAS
+392 NNRPRGKSKANQAS

-422 YSQQDVTEV
+422 YSQKDVTEA
-431 AKVFTGWTLEQPKK
+431 AKVFTGWTLDQPKQ
-445 GADFRFEARMHEP
+445 GGGFRFEPRMHEP

-465 HRIKQSGENE
+465 HRIKEHGEKE

-482 LAHNPK
+482 LARNPQ

-500 FVSDNPPPALVDRM
+500 FVSDEPPAALVDRM
-514 TQTFLKKDGDIREVL
+514 TKTFLKKNGDIREVL
-529 RTMFQSPEFWSPD
+529 RTMFKSPEFWSPD

-549 TPLEFVV
+549 TPLEFIV
-556 SAVRASGAEVDDAR
+556 SAVRASGAQVDDAR
-570 TLAGTLN
+570 ALVGTLN

-589 TGYSMKAETWVNSS
+589 TGYSMKADTWVNSS

-616 AGKIRGVKVD
+616 AGRIKGIKIDSAAGTTAAGEQ
-626 PATLGQETAVTG
+626 AT
-638 SDNSPDKEAPVD
+638 PDA
-650 PQQAL
+650 QQTL
-655 ATLENSLLAGDISK
+655 ATLENSLLSGDISR

-675 SKQLEDPTISQRRLD
+675 SKQLDDQKISQRRLG
-690 DPKRPPNVA
+690 DPKRPPNIA